1 MKIDLKLMR
10 KKGFNSV
17 CLKDNKKKI
26 EIINSKK
33 KFSKISSCPICKSKK
48 RQKILVKFGI
58 EIFKCLN
65 CDVDYSSKKP
75 NDFSD
80 LYSTEHLKNHYLNVY
95 DRSRKYKMNRFGKE
109 RISILKKYKKKGN
122 LLDFGCGTGWFLEI
136 AKKNY
141 NSYGIEFSD
150 QLREFLFKKYEIKT
164 FKNLSKLPKSLKFDI
179 ITAFDVIEHVE
190 NPAIFLSNLRK
201 FLKKDGIAL
210 IYTPNKDSLGFS
222 YLKFFNN
229 LLCPPAHLFY
239 FSEKSFRYL
248 LKKTNF
254 KFVSHQTRGLDFGDI
269 YAYLN
274 EDRNTKLAN
283 LILKSSNQ
291 LQKIFDELKFSN
303 HSRYIIKK

>member
-1 MKIDLKLMR
+1 MR

-150 QLREFLFKKYEIKT
+150 QLREFLFKNMK
-164 FKNLSKLPKSLKFDI
+164 
-179 ITAFDVIEHVE
+179 
-190 NPAIFLSNLRK
+190 
-201 FLKKDGIAL
+201 
-210 IYTPNKDSLGFS
+210 
-222 YLKFFNN
+222 
-229 LLCPPAHLFY
+229 
-239 FSEKSFRYL
+239 
-248 LKKTNF
+248 
-254 KFVSHQTRGLDFGDI
+254 
-269 YAYLN
+269 
-274 EDRNTKLAN
+274 
-283 LILKSSNQ
+283 
-291 LQKIFDELKFSN
+291 
-303 HSRYIIKK
+303 